1 MSIKQNIEGSVGK
14 IFLSGEIDLDKS
26 PLVRDAIK
34 EIVDQVKTIEIQMSA
49 VNYID
54 SSGIASL
61 IEGMQI
67 SKEKSKEFFLTE
79 VSNEVMKVIE
89 LAHLDKFFKI
99 KSTTAQN
106 ASPEVN
112 SQPSE
117 VNSEPEIEAS
127 ENIDLNP
134 SDNTDQKSEEPS
146 ANQTEEKE
154 PSIKRDDDEGD
165 KIKFKR

>member
-1 MSIKQNIEGSVGK
+1 MKIRHPEKENKPINPIKKKPDWIRSK
-14 IFLSGEIDLDKS
+14 LS
-26 PLVRDAIK
+26 
-34 EIVDQVKTIEIQMSA
+34 
-49 VNYID
+49 N
-54 SSGIASL
+54 
-61 IEGMQI
+61 
-67 SKEKSKEFFLTE
+67 SKEFFLTE

-99 KSTTAQN
+99 KSTTSQN
-106 ASPEVN
+106 ASQEVS

-117 VNSEPEIEAS
+117 ANSEPEIEAS

-134 SDNTDQKSEEPS
+134 SDNTEQKSEEPS
-146 ANQTEEKE
+146 TNQTEEKE

>member
-99 KSTTAQN
+99 KSTTSQN
-106 ASPEVN
+106 ASQEVS

-117 VNSEPEIEAS
+117 ANSEPEIEAS

-134 SDNTDQKSEEPS
+134 SDNTDQKTEEPS
-146 ANQTEEKE
+146 TNQTGEKE